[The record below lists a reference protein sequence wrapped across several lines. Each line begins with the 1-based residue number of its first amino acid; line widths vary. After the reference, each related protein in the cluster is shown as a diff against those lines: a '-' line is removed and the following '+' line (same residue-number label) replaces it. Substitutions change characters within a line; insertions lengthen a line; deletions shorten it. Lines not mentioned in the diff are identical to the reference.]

1 MTDWKKV
8 KIGNFLIRE
17 KQRFSDLNGS
27 ENFEVYGVSKVDGIT
42 ITSHKKSADLSK
54 YIVINERFFA
64 YNPYRINVGSIALTP
79 EGVQGLVSPA
89 YVVFRTDKNKLLPEL
104 LLDYLKSREG
114 LSQIKKHARG
124 TVRKALRYEDLC
136 RIEMIIPPIE
146 VQKKILR
153 KKQSF
158 DEKVFNLKKNNSAQ
172 QSYLS
177 LLSQQILQDAISGRL
192 TADWRAENP
201 HPEPASMLIEQIK
214 AQKEKL
220 IAEKKIRKEKQL
232 PPIAKGEVPF
242 ELPKGWEWCRLEQ
255 IIYESPRNGYSPKTV
270 EFKTDVKT
278 LKLGATTQGYF
289 IPNEIKYVNENIDV
303 ESYLWLEYGDIL
315 IQRGNSRELV
325 GVSAVFDGKPKEFI
339 YPDLMMKIKPVEPIS
354 SMFLHKILL
363 SPFVREYYRNS
374 ATGSQKTMPKI
385 NQLTVSSTLIP
396 LPPYDEQG
404 EIIAKV
410 ERLMK
415 YVHQL
420 EEKVSQNANNTETL
434 MKAFLGEAF
443 QA

>member
-1 MTDWKKV
+1 M
-8 KIGNFLIRE
+8 
-17 KQRFSDLNGS
+17 
-27 ENFEVYGVSKVDGIT
+27 
-42 ITSHKKSADLSK
+42 
-54 YIVINERFFA
+54 
-64 YNPYRINVGSIALTP
+64 TP